1 MRVVD
6 GILYRQIEDKF
17 GINQIQLVLPG
28 QAVEEVLDKI
38 HRLIYSGHL
47 GRRKTYRL
55 MNQRF
60 YRPFLGKR
68 VEQYIRSCETCQKI
82 KSMGQ
87 PKRAEL
93 QVINSQRT
101 NQIVAT
107 DLAGPFKTT
116 VRGNKYVMGI
126 NDTYSKVLASQ
137 AIKDKETTTVTNTL
151 LEEWFWTYG
160 IPERILSDRGKEFR
174 SKLMEAICSAL
185 DVQRINTTPG
195 HPQCDGQSEKSVQ
208 QIKKMIKAHVSE
220 DQENWD
226 LGISQ
231 LCFSYNSSVHE
242 TTGLTPFEVMF
253 GKDPVIPID
262 LIFPN
267 RLEYTRERILDNRTV
282 LCSELSQAITTEG
295 DK

>member
-1 MRVVD
+1 MD
-6 GILYRQIEDKF
+6 GILYRQVEEKF

-28 QAVEEVLDKI
+28 NAVEEVLDKV
-38 HRLIYSGHL
+38 HRFVYSGHL
-47 GRRKTYRL
+47 GKRKTYRL

-68 VEQYIRSCETCQKI
+68 VEQYIRSCDTCQKI

-87 PKRAEL
+87 PKRADL

-116 VRGNKYVMGI
+116 VRGNKYVMVI
-126 NDTYSKVLASQ
+126 NDTYSKVLVGQ

-195 HPQCDGQSEKSVQ
+195 HPQCD
-208 QIKKMIKAHVSE
+208 
-220 DQENWD
+220 
-226 LGISQ
+226 
-231 LCFSYNSSVHE
+231 
-242 TTGLTPFEVMF
+242 
-253 GKDPVIPID
+253 
-262 LIFPN
+262 
-267 RLEYTRERILDNRTV
+267 
-282 LCSELSQAITTEG
+282 
-295 DK
+295 